1 MTSLTVL
8 IFQHISAE
16 LSKAIRNMFLVTC
29 AFPAGYELLGCSSVP
44 GPLTESLKGLSLFI
58 LFFFFLLVPLL
69 LKIPL
74 WKYSE
79 AVWEQRKE
87 SCLFCLEPFGGGS
100 HNTAN
105 TLLASLR
112 LRKSIHNTLRCLKE
126 GLVFVPEFSTL

>member
-1 MTSLTVL
+1 MQLSPWAINRVL
-8 IFQHISAE
+8 ERTLPFH
-16 LSKAIRNMFLVTC
+16 
-29 AFPAGYELLGCSSVP
+29 SVV
-44 GPLTESLKGLSLFI
+44 
-58 LFFFFLLVPLL
+58 FFFLVPLL

-79 AVWEQRKE
+79 AVREQRKE
-87 SCLFCLEPFGGGS
+87 SCLFWLEPFGGGS

-112 LRKSIHNTLRCLKE
+112 LGKSIHNTLRCLKE